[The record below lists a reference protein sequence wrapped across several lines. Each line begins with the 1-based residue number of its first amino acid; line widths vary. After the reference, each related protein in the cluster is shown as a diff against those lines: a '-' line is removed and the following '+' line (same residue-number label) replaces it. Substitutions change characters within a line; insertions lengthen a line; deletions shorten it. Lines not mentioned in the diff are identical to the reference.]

1 MKYFVPFIACLL
13 LVAGIFSHQALA
25 EAIVLTLLWLFVC
38 LLALYE
44 PKVKPL
50 RLKYRKLYTG
60 RALS

>member
-1 MKYFVPFIACLL
+1 MKYFVPFITCLL
-13 LVAGIFSHQALA
+13 LTAGIFSHQALA

-38 LLALYE
+38 LIALYE

-50 RLKYRKLYTG
+50 RPKYRKIYTG

>member
-1 MKYFVPFIACLL
+1 MKYFAPFIACLL
-13 LVAGIFSHQALA
+13 LTAGIFSHQSFL

-38 LLALYE
+38 LIALYE

-50 RLKYRKLYTG
+50 RPKYRKLYTG

>member
-1 MKYFVPFIACLL
+1 MKYFVPFIACLP

-38 LLALYE
+38 LIALYE

-50 RLKYRKLYTG
+50 RPKPRKLYTG

>member
-38 LLALYE
+38 LIALYE

-50 RLKYRKLYTG
+50 RPKYRKIYTG

>member
-25 EAIVLTLLWLFVC
+25 EAVVLTFFWLFV
-38 LLALYE
+38 AGFAFYK

-50 RLKYRKLYTG
+50 RPKYRKLYTG

>member
-50 RLKYRKLYTG
+50 RPKYRKLYTG

>member
-25 EAIVLTLLWLFVC
+25 EAIVLTLLWLYVA

-50 RLKYRKLYTG
+50 RPKYRKIYTG

>member
-13 LVAGIFSHQALA
+13 LTAGIFSHQTLA

-38 LLALYE
+38 LIALYE

-50 RLKYRKLYTG
+50 RPKYRKLYTG